1 MGGYTSIVSI
11 LKFEIQLE
19 KMNSQRILHEKL
31 GGKNYVGLS
40 QNSPFE
46 LFTAPEAKKYKI
58 KMTMLHEINKNT
70 TNNYL

>member
-11 LKFEIQLE
+11 LKFEIQLQ
-19 KMNSQRILHEKL
+19 KMNGQRNLHEKL
-31 GGKNYVGLS
+31 SGKNQVGLS

-46 LFTAPEAKKYKI
+46 PFTAPEAKKYKI

>member
-31 GGKNYVGLS
+31 GGKNYVALS

-46 LFTAPEAKKYKI
+46 PFTVP
-58 KMTMLHEINKNT
+58 
-70 TNNYL
+70 

>member
-11 LKFEIQLE
+11 LKFEIQLQ
-19 KMNSQRILHEKL
+19 KMNGQRNLHEKL
-31 GGKNYVGLS
+31 GGKNQVVLS

-46 LFTAPEAKKYKI
+46 PFAALEAEKYKI
-58 KMTMLHEINKNT
+58 KMKMLHQIKKHT